1 MGAREG
7 QGFELTELKLGMP
20 GASSK
25 KLAMEIIKT
34 DQSKKRV
41 LVEFVADENSSSSS
55 TTTVG
60 NGSSAT
66 VSGAKNNHENKIQ
79 IVGWPPV
86 CPNGKRSKTRE
97 QDDSVP
103 QLYVKVS
110 MDGAPYLRKVDLN
123 IHKEYSDLAQVFDN
137 LFGCFNADSEYI
149 SIYEDKDGDWM
160 LVGDVP
166 YKMFIESCKRLRIMK
181 RSEANCFGLQ
191 V

>member
-1 MGAREG
+1 MGETEG

-25 KLAMEIIKT
+25 KLAMEIVKT
-34 DQSKKRV
+34 DKSKKRV
-41 LVEFVADENSSSSS
+41 FLEIIPDENSSSSTVEISSS
-55 TTTVG
+55 TT
-60 NGSSAT
+60 
-66 VSGAKNNHENKIQ
+66 VSDGKNNHENKIR
-79 IVGWPPV
+79 IMGWPP
-86 CPNGKRSKTRE
+86 GKRSRGVRE
-97 QDDSVP
+97 QDDSLP
-103 QLYVKVS
+103 KMYVKVS

-137 LFGCFNADSEYI
+137 IYGCFNSDSEYI

-181 RSEANCFGLQ
+181 RSDANCFGLQ
-191 V
+191 A